1 LNLQI
6 NSSRDLVYV
15 LEDRVDYLREILR
28 NKKNE
33 IKSLDGKFKD
43 KNFIDGNFNFI
54 KNISSNRVNIIAE
67 IKKAS
72 PSRGMINSSLDVEK
86 VALLY
91 NKYKSFISAIS
102 VVTEPIYFNGS
113 SDFLKVVKKVSDL
126 PVLRKDF
133 IFHESQIYESAALGT
148 DCILLISSILGQKKL
163 NKLYN
168 MAKNL
173 GLDVLVEAHSVRE
186 FDKAF
191 NTGARLIGINNR
203 NLKNMEINMGN
214 TIDILEHAASKD
226 IKDKIIVCE
235 SGMEN
240 TSYIKDLYKRGIKV
254 FLIGS
259 YFMHSK
265 NLVHD
270 LSDMEAKLKRENL
283 I

>member
-1 LNLQI
+1 
-6 NSSRDLVYV
+6 
-15 LEDRVDYLREILR
+15 VDYLREILR

-72 PSRGMINSSLDVEK
+72 PSRGMINSSLDIEK
-86 VALLY
+86 TAILY
-91 NKYKSFISAIS
+91 SKYKSFISAIS
-102 VVTEPIYFNGS
+102 VITEPVYFKGS
-113 SDFLKVVKKVSDL
+113 SDFVKVVKKASDL
-126 PVLRKDF
+126 PILRKDF
-133 IFHESQIYESAALGT
+133 IFHESQIYESASLGA

-163 NKLYN
+163 NKLYHL
-168 MAKNL
+168 AKKL
-173 GLDVLVEAHSVRE
+173 GLDVLVEAHSVKE

-203 NLKNMEINMGN
+203 NLKNMEVKIGN
-214 TIDILEHAASKD
+214 TIDILEHTASKD
-226 IKDKIIVCE
+226 IKDKILVCE

-240 TSYIKDLYKRGIKV
+240 TGYIKDLYKRGIKV

-259 YFMHSK
+259 YFMQSK
-265 NLVHD
+265 NLAYD
-270 LSDMEAKLKRENL
+270 LSDMEAGLKRENL

>member
-1 LNLQI
+1 M
-6 NSSRDLVYV
+6 
-15 LEDRVDYLREILR
+15 DYLREILR

-43 KNFIDGNFNFI
+43 KIFIDGNFNFI

-72 PSRGMINSSLDVEK
+72 PSRGMINDCLDVEK

-91 NKYKSFISAIS
+91 SKYKSFISAIS
-102 VVTEPIYFNGS
+102 VITESVYFKGS
-113 SDFLKVVKKVSDL
+113 IDFLNVVKKVSDL

-133 IFHESQIYESAALGT
+133 IFHESQIYESAALGA

-173 GLDVLVEAHSVRE
+173 GLDVLVEAHSARE

-203 NLKNMEINMGN
+203 NLKNMEVNINN

-240 TSYIKDLYKRGIKV
+240 TGYIKDLYKRGIKV

-259 YFMHSK
+259 YFMQSK

-270 LSDMEAKLKRENL
+270 LSDMEARLKRENL

>member
-6 NSSRDLVYV
+6 NSNRDLAYV
-15 LEDRVDYLREILR
+15 LEDKMDYLREILR
-28 NKKNE
+28 NKKIE

-54 KNISSNRVNIIAE
+54 KNISSNRVHIIAE

-72 PSRGMINSSLDVEK
+72 PSRGMINDSLDVEK
-86 VALLY
+86 VTLLY
-91 NKYKSFISAIS
+91 CKYKSFISAIS
-102 VVTEPIYFNGS
+102 VITESVYFKGS

-133 IFHESQIYESAALGT
+133 IFHESQIYESAALGA

-163 NKLYN
+163 NKLYSL
-168 MAKNL
+168 ATNL
-173 GLDVLVEAHSVRE
+173 GLDVLVEAHSVKE

-203 NLKNMEINMGN
+203 NLKNMEVNIGN

-240 TSYIKDLYKRGIKV
+240 TSCIKDLYKRGIKV

-259 YFMHSK
+259 YFMQSS

-270 LSDMEAKLKRENL
+270 LSDMEAGLKRENL

>member
-1 LNLQI
+1 
-6 NSSRDLVYV
+6 
-15 LEDRVDYLREILR
+15 VDYLREILR

-54 KNISSNRVNIIAE
+54 KNIRSNRVNIIAE

-72 PSRGMINSSLDVEK
+72 PSRGMINSLLDIEK
-86 VALLY
+86 TAILY
-91 NKYKSFISAIS
+91 SKYKSFISAIS
-102 VVTEPIYFNGS
+102 VITESVYFKGS
-113 SDFLKVVKKVSDL
+113 IDFLKVVKKVSVL

-133 IFHESQIYESAALGT
+133 IFHESQIYESAALGA

-163 NKLYN
+163 NKLYR

-173 GLDVLVEAHSVRE
+173 GLDVLVEAHNAGE

-203 NLKNMEINMGN
+203 NLKNMEVNINN

-240 TSYIKDLYKRGIKV
+240 TDYTKDLYKRGIKV

-259 YFMHSK
+259 YFMQSK
-265 NLVHD
+265 NLAHD
-270 LSDMEAKLKRENL
+270 LNDMEARLKRENL

>member
-1 LNLQI
+1 
-6 NSSRDLVYV
+6 
-15 LEDRVDYLREILR
+15 VDYLREILR

-33 IKSLDGKFKD
+33 IKNLDGRFNKKENIPGKSLN
-43 KNFIDGNFNFI
+43 KNSINSNFSFIE
-54 KNISSNRVNIIAE
+54 NINSSKINIIAE

-72 PSRGMINSSLDVEK
+72 PSRGMINDSLDIEK
-86 VALLY
+86 TAILY
-91 NKYKSFISAIS
+91 SRYKSFIGAIS
-102 VVTEPIYFNGS
+102 IITEPVYFKGS
-113 SDFLKVVKKVSDL
+113 TDFIKVVKKVSDL

-133 IFHESQIYESAALGT
+133 IFHESQIYESAALGA

-168 MAKNL
+168 IAKNS

-203 NLKNMEINMGN
+203 NLKNMEVNINN
-214 TIDILEHAASKD
+214 IIDILEHEAGKD
-226 IKDKIIVCE
+226 IKEKIIVCE
-235 SGMEN
+235 SGMDN
-240 TSYIKDLYKRGIKV
+240 IGDIKELYDRGIKV

-259 YFMHSK
+259 YFMQSK
-265 NLVHD
+265 NLAQD
-270 LSDMEAKLKRENL
+270 LSDMETRLKNENL

>member
-6 NSSRDLVYV
+6 NSNRDLVYV
-15 LEDRVDYLREILR
+15 LEDKVDYLREILR

-72 PSRGMINSSLDVEK
+72 PSRGMINDCLDVEK

-91 NKYKSFISAIS
+91 SKYKSFISAIS
-102 VVTEPIYFNGS
+102 VITESVYFKGS
-113 SDFLKVVKKVSDL
+113 IDFLNVVKKVSDL

-133 IFHESQIYESAALGT
+133 IFHESQIYESLALGA

-173 GLDVLVEAHSVRE
+173 GLDVLVEAHSARE

-203 NLKNMEINMGN
+203 NLKNMEVNINN

-259 YFMHSK
+259 YFMQSK

-270 LSDMEAKLKRENL
+270 LSDMEAGLKRENL

>member
-1 LNLQI
+1 M
-6 NSSRDLVYV
+6 
-15 LEDRVDYLREILR
+15 DYLREILR

-33 IKSLDGKFKD
+33 IKSLDGKLKEKENIFKKRID
-43 KNFIDGNFNFI
+43 KNFIEGNFNFI

-72 PSRGMINSSLDVEK
+72 PSRGMINGCLDVEK

-91 NKYKSFISAIS
+91 SKYKNFISAIS
-102 VVTEPIYFNGS
+102 VITESVYFKGS
-113 SDFLKVVKKVSDL
+113 IDFLKVVKKVSGL

-133 IFHESQIYESAALGT
+133 IFHESQIYESASLGV

-163 NKLYN
+163 NKLYSL
-168 MAKNL
+168 ATNL
-173 GLDVLVEAHSVRE
+173 GLDVLVEAHSVKE

-203 NLKNMEINMGN
+203 NLKNMEVSIGN
-214 TIDILEHAASKD
+214 TIDILEHTASKD
-226 IKDKIIVCE
+226 IKDKILVCE

-240 TSYIKDLYKRGIKV
+240 TGYIKDLYKRGIKV

-259 YFMHSK
+259 YFMQSK

-270 LSDMEAKLKRENL
+270 LSDMEAGLKRENL

>member
-1 LNLQI
+1 M
-6 NSSRDLVYV
+6 
-15 LEDRVDYLREILR
+15 DYLREILR

-72 PSRGMINSSLDVEK
+72 PSRGMINGCLDVEK

-91 NKYKSFISAIS
+91 SKYKNFISAIS
-102 VVTEPIYFNGS
+102 VITESVYFKGS
-113 SDFLKVVKKVSDL
+113 TDFLKVVKKVSGL

-133 IFHESQIYESAALGT
+133 IFHESQIYESASLGV

-168 MAKNL
+168 LAKNL
-173 GLDVLVEAHSVRE
+173 GIDVLVEAHSARE

-191 NTGARLIGINNR
+191 NTGAQLIGINNR
-203 NLKNMEINMGN
+203 NLKNMEVNIGN

-259 YFMHSK
+259 YFMQSK

-270 LSDMEAKLKRENL
+270 LSDMEARLKRENL

>member
-1 LNLQI
+1 
-6 NSSRDLVYV
+6 
-15 LEDRVDYLREILR
+15 VDYLREILR

-43 KNFIDGNFNFI
+43 INFIDGNFNFI
-54 KNISSNRVNIIAE
+54 KNISNNRVNIIAE

-72 PSRGMINSSLDVEK
+72 PSRGVINGSLDVEK

-91 NKYKSFISAIS
+91 SKYKSFISAIS
-102 VVTEPIYFNGS
+102 VITESVYFKGS

-133 IFHESQIYESAALGT
+133 IFHESQIYESVALGA

-173 GLDVLVEAHSVRE
+173 GLDVLVEAYSARE

-203 NLKNMEINMGN
+203 NLKNMEVNINN

-259 YFMHSK
+259 YFMQSK

-270 LSDMEAKLKRENL
+270 LSDMEARLKRENL